1 MTDNPLGSLIQLCL
15 LILLILAI
23 LQIIYMV
30 INHSIMAS
38 KDKEIRELREAL
50 AKYQRANEPE
60 WVRMLF
66 DDTPSDPRMGV
77 LN

>member
-15 LILLILAI
+15 LIFVLWSLLAI
-23 LQIIYMV
+23 AFIV
-30 INHSIMAS
+30 INHKLIAS
-38 KDKEIRELREAL
+38 LHQENKELREAL